1 MLVKVKGFK
10 SQVNIVDNV
19 DGVLVDSAGTRW
31 VRDPKYDEEGKSAA
45 FSPDTDGVDL
55 RVMHLD
61 LTQLKRACKG
71 KKALLEPTTTDE
83 LRAATESMG
92 PAAAALAAEKP
103 DQWFR
108 EVMIKA
114 EETCQNPSS
123 LAGHLL
129 MDELNQRKSEEVPPE
144 ALPVA
149 AVAPK
154 EPTKGKSTTRGKLQP
169 GGFEDTF
176 EGKRVLLTPKQVE
189 FMKRI
194 GEIEEMYHYDTGT
207 WYPADVYT
215 ECLSNTMPPTSV
227 GAMITTLREKG
238 VIRTEYS
245 KVGGRKICRFQL
257 TELGQY
263 VYNKLSSDGVLARG
277 VK

>member
-1 MLVKVKGFK
+1 MLSRTTTGKLISIVENDRGTLIDSTGVRWQRRGSLDSPGHAAYSTSISGDGEVIQFTKGE
-10 SQVNIVDNV
+10 
-19 DGVLVDSAGTRW
+19 LVRICKGTRAIQT
-31 VRDPKYDEEGKSAA
+31 PA
-45 FSPDTDGVDL
+45 
-55 RVMHLD
+55 
-61 LTQLKRACKG
+61 
-71 KKALLEPTTTDE
+71 TTDE

-92 PAAAALAAEKP
+92 PEAAALAAEKP

-108 EVMIKA
+108 EVLYKA

-129 MDELNQRKSEEVPPE
+129 MDELNQRKSEEAPPE

-149 AVAPK
+149 SVAPN

-194 GEIEEMYHYDTGT
+194 NEIEETYHYDTGT

-215 ECLSNTMPPTSV
+215 ECLSDTMPPTSV

-263 VYNKLSSDGVLARG
+263 VHNKLSSNNVNNER
-277 VK
+277 